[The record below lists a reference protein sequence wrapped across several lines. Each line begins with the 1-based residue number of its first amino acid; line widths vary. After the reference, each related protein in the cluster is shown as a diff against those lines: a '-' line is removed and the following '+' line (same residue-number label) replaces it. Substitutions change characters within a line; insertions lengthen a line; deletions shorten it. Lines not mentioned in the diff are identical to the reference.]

1 MTAFTTD
8 SHTAAEFQAAI
19 NGAAAFHNDA
29 GRLKLVGEDTRDL
42 LNRLSTN
49 LIDPDSPPG
58 GVDATVLTSDRGRIV
73 DLVYVAHGGDY
84 QLMLTSPGQQQAV
97 IDFLDK
103 YTIMEDLE
111 VEDVTES
118 SIMFTVTGPDA
129 ANVVQQV
136 TGLDSS
142 DLTTPAIRTVKVGGS
157 ESAASLIVPPMDPVG
172 GRDRMGFH
180 LVSFDGADD
189 SSRALTA
196 AGAVHIGS
204 ETAEA
209 LRIVR
214 QQPLY
219 GVEMS
224 ETYNPLEAGLIGAI
238 DFHKGCYIG
247 QEVIARL
254 DTYEKVQKYLVALR
268 FEDGVADGAY
278 DRLPGAQLLGSDGRA
293 MGLVTSVT
301 ALPAP
306 DGSDIIGLGYVRT
319 AAAEI
324 GNVLDVAAPD
334 GAETSG
340 VKARVT
346 ARPQLFGGEKPLLG
360 A

>member
-49 LIDPDSPPG
+49 LIDPDAQSG
-58 GVDATVLTSDRGRIV
+58 AVDVTVLTSDRGRIV
-73 DLVYVAHGGDY
+73 DLVHLAHCGDHH
-84 QLMLTSPGQQQAV
+84 LMLTSPGQQQAV

-111 VEDVTES
+111 VDDVTHASAMVTVSGPEAAGVVGRTVAMDHAALS
-118 SIMFTVTGPDA
+118 SPGVYTVT
-129 ANVVQQV
+129 
-136 TGLDSS
+136 
-142 DLTTPAIRTVKVGGS
+142 VGGGLPALLVVPADPAGS
-157 ESAASLIVPPMDPVG
+157 EAL
-172 GRDRMGFH
+172 RQTFH
-180 LVSFDGADD
+180 LVSEDPDAA
-189 SSRALTA
+189 SPIATALRN
-196 AGAVHIGS
+196 AGAVHIS
-204 ETAEA
+204 AETAES
-209 LRIVR
+209 LRIAR

-219 GVEMS
+219 GAEMS
-224 ETYNPLEAGLIGAI
+224 DTYNPLEAGLIGAI

-268 FEDGVADGAY
+268 FQSVDASTAQT
-278 DRLPGAQLLGSDGRA
+278 LLGAQMVGGDGKA
-293 MGLVTSVT
+293 VGLVTSVT
-301 ALPAP
+301 VAP
-306 DGSDIIGLGYVRT
+306 DQDGDSVIGLGYVRT

-324 GNVLDVAAPD
+324 GNVLDVVAA
-334 GAETSG
+334 GGESASA
-340 VKARVT
+340 VKARIT
-346 ARPQLFGGEKPLLG
+346 ARPQLFGGEKPLLN